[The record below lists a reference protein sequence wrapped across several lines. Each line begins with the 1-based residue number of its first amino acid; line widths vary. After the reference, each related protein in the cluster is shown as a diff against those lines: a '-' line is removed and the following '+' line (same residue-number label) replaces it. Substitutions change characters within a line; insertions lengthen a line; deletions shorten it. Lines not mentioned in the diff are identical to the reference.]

1 MREINELQG
10 PGYEYVYFKQFDKP
24 QQPFNKIKK
33 KCNASLS
40 LEYLGYCR

>member
-24 QQPFNKIKK
+24 QQPIDFNWIP
-33 KCNASLS
+33 
-40 LEYLGYCR
+40 